1 MKRLMIGTLVA
12 ALALGA
18 VGVAPKAEAGDREW
32 AVAGKILAGF
42 MVLNA
47 VTTPRGAPMV
57 VAQPVVYRPPAVYAP
72 APAFRPVAVAR
83 PHLPPPRVIFREGYR
98 QGYTDGRR
106 DGFRIGRRVGFQR
119 GARQGYSTGVRH
131 GFHTCVRPG
140 CCTAPRRVIY
150 TGLRHTSTG
159 RRRSW

>member
-47 VTTPRGAPMV
+47 VTTPRCAP
-57 VAQPVVYRPPAVYAP
+57 VAYRPAVYAP
-72 APAFRPVAVAR
+72 PVAYRPAPVFRPVAVAR
-83 PHLPPPRVIFREGYR
+83 PHVPPPRVIFREGYR

-131 GFHTCVRPG
+131 GFHTAVRQG
-140 CCTAPRRVIY
+140 GWAVPRRGIY
-150 TGLRHTSTG
+150 TGLHHTSTG

>member
-32 AVAGKILAGF
+32 AVAGKILAGLV
-42 MVLNA
+42 VLDA
-47 VTTPRGAPMV
+47 LTTPRGAPMV

-83 PHLPPPRVIFREGYR
+83 PHLPPPRVIFRQGYR

-119 GARQGYSTGVRH
+119 GARQGYSTGVRR
-131 GFHTCVRPG
+131 GW
-140 CCTAPRRVIY
+140 CTAPRRGIY
-150 TGLRHTSTG
+150 TGLRHTSIG